1 MKKSLATWLK
11 PSLRKTKGTN
21 NQSLLMANGI
31 GLIVSDFPQ
40 LVSHD

>member
-1 MKKSLATWLK
+1 MKKYLATWLK

-31 GLIVSDFPQ
+31 GLIVKDFPQ
-40 LVSHD
+40 LVSRD